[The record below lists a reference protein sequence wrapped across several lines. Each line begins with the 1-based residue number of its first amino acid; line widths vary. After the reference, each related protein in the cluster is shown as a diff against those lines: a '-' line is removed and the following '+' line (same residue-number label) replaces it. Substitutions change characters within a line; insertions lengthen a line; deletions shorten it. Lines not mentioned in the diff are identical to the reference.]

1 MPLAPLM
8 SYQKEQRLS
17 KARTQLEAGIKPA
30 TVATAL
36 QVAFHVSRSTAYGD
50 IAEAHK
56 QITASDDGPAAEELE
71 AIDPADIQ
79 AQLAYHLN
87 LALAQGDI
95 KAATALVSAIDKAK
109 RWNGALQTNASPY
122 A

>member
-1 MPLAPLM
+1 MGC
-8 SYQKEQRLS
+8 QKEQRTS

-36 QVAFHVSRSTAYGD
+36 QVTFRISRSTAYAD

-56 QITASDDGPAAEELE
+56 QIELSDDGPATEELE

-109 RWNGALQTNASPY
+109 RWNGALQTSASPY

>member
-1 MPLAPLM
+1 VTC
-8 SYQKEQRLS
+8 QVIREQRVS
-17 KARTQLEAGIKPA
+17 VARTQLEAGIKPA
-30 TVATAL
+30 SVAVAL
-36 QVAFHVSRSTAYGD
+36 QVRFHVSRSTAYDD
-50 IAEAHK
+50 IAKAHQ
-56 QITASDDGPAAEELE
+56 QITESEDGPASEEL
-71 AIDPADIQ
+71 ADTIDPADIQ

-109 RWNGALQTNASPY
+109 RWNGALQATASPY

>member
-1 MPLAPLM
+1 VTCQAIR
-8 SYQKEQRLS
+8 EQRVS
-17 KARTQLEAGIKPA
+17 VARTQLEAGIKPA
-30 TVATAL
+30 SVAVAL
-36 QVAFHVSRSTAYGD
+36 QVRFHVSRSTAYDD
-50 IAEAHK
+50 ITKAHK
-56 QITASDDGPAAEELE
+56 QIETSEDGPASEELE

-109 RWNGALQTNASPY
+109 RWNGALQTTASPY